1 MAMGWKMSTDGAD
14 GGGTET
20 TNEVAAVVEIVV
32 VGTVI
37 EVSMIGAVVGLPLV
51 SRLVIIVP
59 VIPIDELV
67 IVGRIWAVPF
77 EVGIVVI
84 DTSGTTRVVSM
95 GTSETGLGGGNADPI
110 CSSVGIGR

>member
-20 TNEVAAVVEIVV
+20 TAEVAAVVEMVV
-32 VGTVI
+32 AGTVI

-51 SRLVIIVP
+51 SRLVIMVP
-59 VIPIDELV
+59 VIPTDELV
-67 IVGRIWAVPF
+67 IVGKIWAVPF

-95 GTSETGLGGGNADPI
+95 GISDTGLTGGNADPTGA
-110 CSSVGIGR
+110 SVGIGR